1 MKTRVIGKNI
11 EKTYHVEPHSH
22 QERQEDGTMKFV
34 FDQKP
39 ELVCEITKE
48 EPVTICEYE
57 GEPKRSNYYQFFY
70 RYNCISFRGEDVE
83 ILKEVF
89 HADTGDWDQVVNKE
103 IMVAEI
109 NKGEAE
115 KKLEALTR
123 NYNRQ
128 IIEGDERLLAYC
140 NLHHLKPAETDPDEL
155 RKLIPGVV
163 QRITL
168 PSDTYNIFNNLTCEG
183 LCLSPNAN

>member
-22 QERQEDGTMKFV
+22 QDRQEDGTMKFV

-39 ELVCEITKE
+39 ELVCEVTKE
-48 EPVTICEYE
+48 KPVTLCEYD
-57 GEPKRSNYYQFFY
+57 GEPKCSKCYQLFYMCHNIFFQ
-70 RYNCISFRGEDVE
+70 GEDVKV
-83 ILKEVF
+83 LKEVF
-89 HADTGDWDQVVNKE
+89 HADTGDWDQVVDKE
-103 IMVAEI
+103 IVVAEI
-109 NKGEAE
+109 NKEEAE
-115 KKLEALTR
+115 KKLESLTR

-128 IIEGDERLLAYC
+128 VIEGDERLLAYC

-163 QRITL
+163 NQVSVEGIKYNLGPITL
-168 PSDTYNIFNNLTCEG
+168 TAWEESR
-183 LCLSPNAN
+183 